1 MYLNFEKYLYSDI
14 DRFLEARAV
23 SISDSID
30 TLWEKEKATK
40 VSEGFSEG
48 RINSIIKRY
57 FFKIIKSWVS
67 KSEGEDPNLINLVI
81 QIFDDKGQ
89 IISSSKRIPDM
100 MKLSKKIDD
109 FEILKKFYYENKSIE
124 NTKGKFIN
132 IRFLMTPI
140 YVDDKISYIV
150 RVGISLR
157 TVETAL
163 NYLRIIL
170 FFLLP
175 ITILFTGIMSVFF
188 TNITLKPINQ
198 MMDTINLISAG
209 NLKLRID
216 IPESKDEV
224 QRLADTFNGMLDR
237 LDKAF
242 SSQKRLIE
250 DLSHELKTPLAIIK
264 GEIEVGLKRERE
276 HSEYI
281 EILKSNLEESNRIIK
296 IVENLLLISRFE
308 NEIIE
313 FNANIINLNTLTN
326 NLINDMRVLADNK
339 NIEIKTFLDK
349 DLFMLGD
356 EKQIK
361 TLLINLIDNSIK
373 YSNNNGVVVIK
384 IMKNSSEIIIEISDN
399 GIGIENYD
407 LPFIFD
413 RYYRSSKFNKIN
425 GFGLGLSIANSIIE
439 SHKGKIEVKSE
450 VNKGTTF
457 FITFPLYIQI
467 FSKGQSFTKGIV
479 LVK

>member
-281 EILKSNLEESNRIIK
+281 EI
-296 IVENLLLISRFE
+296 
-308 NEIIE
+308 
-313 FNANIINLNTLTN
+313 
-326 NLINDMRVLADNK
+326 
-339 NIEIKTFLDK
+339 
-349 DLFMLGD
+349 
-356 EKQIK
+356 
-361 TLLINLIDNSIK
+361 
-373 YSNNNGVVVIK
+373 
-384 IMKNSSEIIIEISDN
+384 
-399 GIGIENYD
+399 
-407 LPFIFD
+407 
-413 RYYRSSKFNKIN
+413 
-425 GFGLGLSIANSIIE
+425 
-439 SHKGKIEVKSE
+439 
-450 VNKGTTF
+450 
-457 FITFPLYIQI
+457 
-467 FSKGQSFTKGIV
+467 
-479 LVK
+479 